1 MVSFIYMIFAFV
13 IAISVLVVVH
23 ELGHYWVA
31 RLLGVKVLRFS
42 VGFGKPLWS
51 RRFGRDKTEWAI
63 SAIPLGGYVKMLDER
78 EGKVAKRDLARTFNR
93 QSILKR
99 IAIAFAGPFFNFA
112 FAILTYS
119 FLLMAGVEG
128 IRPVVGQVAPNSL
141 AERAGFESGDLLL
154 SVDDYKIESWDQRR
168 LYLYERALDRV
179 TVRFTVADK
188 DRVKQERLLDLSSL
202 SAADV
207 GAGLLERRI
216 GLFPALPEPE
226 PVIGSLEEKGVAAQ
240 AGIKVGDRIVA
251 IDGRPVTTWQAV
263 VAAISTRAGEI
274 LKVQVERNGATQEF
288 NVTPQAVDNGGQRI
302 GRIGV
307 GVQRP
312 KLPTDMLVRVQH
324 GPLAAIGEGID
335 TTWRMSSLTL
345 KMLAKMLVLEVSTET
360 ISGPL
365 TIAQYAGASAQIG
378 FERFI
383 QFLAVVSISLGVLN
397 LLPVPVLDGGHI
409 LFYLIEGIRGR
420 PLSDTAMYWGQQIGI
435 FMLIALMALAFYNDF
450 TRLLH

>member
-1 MVSFIYMIFAFV
+1 MVNLIYMILAFIV
-13 IAISVLVVVH
+13 AISVLVVIH
-23 ELGHYWVA
+23 ELGHYSVA
-31 RLLGVKVLRFS
+31 RLAGVKVLRFS

-63 SAIPLGGYVKMLDER
+63 AAIPLGGYVKMLDER
-78 EGKVAKRDLARTFNR
+78 EGKVAKRDVARAFNR
-93 QSILKR
+93 QSIAKR
-99 IAIAFAGPFFNFA
+99 IAIAFAGPLFNFA
-112 FAILTYS
+112 FAILAYG

-141 AERAGFESGDLLL
+141 AERAGFKSGDELL

-168 LYLYERALDRV
+168 LYLYERALDRAS
-179 TVRFTVADK
+179 VRFTVSDK
-188 DRVKQERLLDLSSL
+188 NRIKQERILDLSTL

-207 GAGLLERRI
+207 GAGLLERHI
-216 GLFPALPEPE
+216 GLFPALPQPE
-226 PVIGSLEEKGVAAQ
+226 PVIGSVEEKSVAAQ
-240 AGIKVGDRIVA
+240 AGIKIGDRIVA
-251 IDGRPVTTWQAV
+251 IDGRPVTTWQEAV
-263 VAAISTRAGEI
+263 TAISTRPGETVKI
-274 LKVQVERNGATQEF
+274 QVDRNGSTQEF
-288 NVTPQAVDNGGQRI
+288 NIVPQTVDNGGQRI

-307 GVQRP
+307 GVKRP
-312 KLPTDMLVRVQH
+312 ELPADMLVRIQH
-324 GPLAAIGEGID
+324 GPLAALGEGID

-397 LLPVPVLDGGHI
+397 LLPVPILDGGHI

-435 FMLIALMALAFYNDF
+435 FLLIALMILAFYNDF

>member
-168 LYLYERALDRV
+168 LYLYERALDRA

-312 KLPTDMLVRVQH
+312 KLPADMLVRVQH

>member
-1 MVSFIYMIFAFV
+1 MVNFIYMVLAFIV
-13 IAISVLVVVH
+13 AISVLVVIH
-23 ELGHYWVA
+23 ELGHYSVA
-31 RLLGVKVLRFS
+31 RLAGVKVLRFS

-63 SAIPLGGYVKMLDER
+63 AAIPLGGYVKMLDER
-78 EGKVAKRDLARTFNR
+78 EGKVAKRDIARAFNR
-93 QSILKR
+93 QSIAKR
-99 IAIAFAGPFFNFA
+99 IAIAFAGPLFNFV
-112 FAILTYS
+112 FAILAYG
-119 FLLMAGVEG
+119 FLLMVGVEG

-141 AERAGFESGDLLL
+141 AERAGFKSGDELL
-154 SVDDYKIESWDQRR
+154 SVDGYKIESWDQRR
-168 LYLYERALDRV
+168 LYLYERALDRASV
-179 TVRFTVADK
+179 QFTVSDK
-188 DRVKQERLLDLSSL
+188 DRIKQERILDLSSL

-207 GAGLLERRI
+207 GAGLLERHI
-216 GLFPALPEPE
+216 GLFPALPQPE
-226 PVIGSLEEKGVAAQ
+226 PVIGSVEEKSVAAL

-251 IDGRPVTTWQAV
+251 IDDRPVTTWQEA
-263 VAAISTRAGEI
+263 VAAISTRPGET
-274 LKVQVERNGATQEF
+274 LKIQVDRNGATQEF
-288 NVTPQAVDNGGQRI
+288 NIVPQTVDNGGQRI

-307 GVQRP
+307 GVKRP
-312 KLPTDMLVRVQH
+312 ELPADMIVRIQH

-397 LLPVPVLDGGHI
+397 LLPIPVLDGGHI
-409 LFYLIEGIRGR
+409 LFSLIEGIRGR
-420 PLSDTAMYWGQQIGI
+420 PLSETTMYWAQQVGI
-435 FMLIALMALAFYNDF
+435 FLLIALMILAFYNDF